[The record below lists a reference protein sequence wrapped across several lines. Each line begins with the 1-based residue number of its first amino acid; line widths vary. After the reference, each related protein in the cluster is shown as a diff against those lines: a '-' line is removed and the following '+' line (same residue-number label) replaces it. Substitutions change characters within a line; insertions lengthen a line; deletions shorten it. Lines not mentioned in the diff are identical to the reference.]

1 MSPVGFEV
9 FTEGLISQIA
19 YYGSQGVTLTQ
30 LFEFIREYHCTVARE
45 TGRSHPEVP
54 KKIEGSA
61 DGEDIESTLT
71 DAELASARLAWDWLR
86 SRPQIFINGHPK
98 RYWNSLGFDQVLALP
113 KAAPTGLAE
122 SSAIDPQLEA
132 STPATKA
139 KGKGKA
145 KPKPKPKDKAQV
157 EKPKKKLTVRP
168 RIVPSKEVVWQTLT
182 HHGID
187 YKKVPP
193 LEWACLQGVATAK
206 HDGILQS
213 DLRKLVNQ
221 DKRSLPKR
229 TDSLFRKGYIV
240 KRTVVVQKMKTSML
254 WLKDF
259 APKTVDN
266 DTLGLD
272 LNSPQALAK
281 LAKDTKTV
289 PWHSRWTGTNIDV
302 AALGK
307 TIVGVVKAFG
317 VMRYAD
323 LRTKLGVSG
332 KPWQMKTVAKSCQR
346 FADLGV
352 IKYTAACF
360 PTTRKVFKDCLKFIR
375 DPTDEEWQRFLATGK
390 KTSLYSDPSRHREPK
405 PNALALYENSGAR
418 IQNHWTPEKPLAQ
431 TVFEVIKSA
440 GPKGASNPQVSVAT
454 VGYQHRRY
462 LSSYLTKV
470 AETQQPAH
478 LRQFQVN
485 SEMIR
490 IGKTSAYMYKAT
502 GEQPPAGQ
510 SNGKRLL
517 LTQAPA
523 AETPGFAYGFGAVR
537 PKMFAPDEKN
547 SLSALS
553 LMAQPPRQTNRKQN
567 HVAAQLRR
575 QEQALEQ
582 ARVASM
588 QTIAEEIPAAAADVE
603 MVDAPPQQPAT
614 EVSEEVEV
622 TASRPSLKRRM
633 DEMSTDDPPPELSAG
648 TVYKVHI
655 GEPNSLGPQTRRRSV
670 KRESLVIVF
679 KRQGDPPFIPASTP
693 QKWSDVGNDGAADS
707 NSIQLGEPSPSTP
720 VQEEVQRAGP
730 TRGRGRGRGGGRGRG
745 RKGQSTGGAN
755 GQKQYVCDKCG
766 VAWKNSNGL
775 QYHLTAGQ
783 NACNTNFDPSRNL
796 NKRRRMEV
804 VSPPP
809 VETPTASSSRGAR
822 KTRATTGTKLRRG
835 ALRPSMRKRPADE
848 ARESEMEFRGVEVA
862 AIPATAQTS
871 TFVLEPMEIERP
883 IQRYQPPNDAP
894 TQSDFFNHFKMALD
908 SKGSSAAP
916 SASPSHT
923 RAYGQPMDLDTR
935 PISSAA
941 PATQPE
947 PTMQLAAQ
955 ILARQLDDRTK
966 DVEMQDKQHNLQ
978 MPDQQHDVEMPEG
991 QHDVEITD
999 QQHNDGSQYPG
1010 LPDPDSRQQTIQPQ
1024 SQVAPAQQQATH
1036 PPSNA
1041 AATPQESQGIKPFVP
1056 NFPSYERLATHAK
1069 VRTAKTFDIILYL
1082 LNNNDGVFP
1091 GEKAV
1096 FYASLRI
1103 YLATFP
1109 GQVPPSLKNCQTAI
1123 NSLQARKEIDLH
1135 THLLRNMEGR
1145 MEMYSVLVRHGMDPK
1160 SEVVKYTARKIKEAF
1175 PGLYIPPAFS
1185 PTPEEMVALQ
1195 QSDPKYPKEEMMD
1208 ARPNANGQKFRA
1220 RRRQITEVEVFNAPY
1235 YKQNIAGQPVK
1246 DTLRPNHLRSH
1257 SYVGQKRQAA
1267 EGMVESSSP
1276 KRHKSNGGY
1285 ATHQEDQGD
1294 SLVDPELFKP
1304 STSQQQQQHYP
1315 PGSLNH
1321 LESVHRPSI
1330 VEAVKN
1336 FRLLPTRGGSKM
1348 HHNARPSKSPTKIP
1362 EALGR
1367 IRNPGL
1373 NSLPTSFFEAGSFFH
1388 KLNNNPNPELISPM
1402 VNFLEPNESLEVDDG
1417 EWSDVEDPS
1426 WTSEPE
1432 SIDGDSDGGDFVDVF
1447 DGDVE
1452 VPKEFK
1458 FAEVTTL
1465 TQAAKGIWDEHNQK
1479 YFEGV
1484 DSSFTV
1490 DGHMPSRKWQIEQN
1504 VPKSIE
1510 EMAKKSKLKAYTEW
1524 EDKRFAQFCTVVDK
1538 VSDWETSKNGS
1549 TLLQAGSVA
1558 PDFIILNITPK
1569 HGMSHL
1575 PVKARFEEQKQF
1587 TMETLDYQELE
1598 SDDDYQDLLP
1608 GAFAHRKKR
1617 MGRPPGSKSQT
1628 TRTRAGKIKLKEIK
1642 TRRELTA
1649 YPQCPEDF
1657 LRQAGD
1663 RAEGL
1668 DWSSENVRLA
1678 TFVSITTLL
1687 GGTARY
1693 VDWGLILRLLP
1704 EQTISQLRHYW
1715 GALKKDR
1722 ATTIITLTAKF
1733 HKNFLKAYEND
1744 ELPTLNYDDVLSYD
1758 WLKLIKWTTRL
1769 DWQQKTALP
1778 ATREALQKQF
1788 TLSTVKH
1795 EDREW
1800 REAYYHPQRSVFNRF
1815 QDATSEPLAVPL
1827 DGQAKAKIAQDMV
1840 VAMSWIR
1847 SLCITPVQEKLD
1859 EKLVAKRN
1867 SLYPHMKAVEITALV
1882 DRAMEQ
1888 LQRMH
1893 VISKSSRDCS
1903 NGRQWRF
1910 NTRVFEL
1917 LLKTAQQEKFEQAY
1931 RYKKKLDEAFKAKG
1945 KSPVRFKADDKGMTM
1960 VLLNMQAMGRI
1971 RTDIVDQKDVPM
1983 GHEPGNYETRKYPKE
1998 YIHFKMD
2005 IIPTEKYVYNDDTE
2019 LVELR
2024 KRITESKPPAAGPGG
2039 AVPVWMTCHGELDK
2053 DMWIKYLSVVLI
2065 TLASRGSMRPE
2076 ELVKTIKPVI
2086 MEFEAELI
2094 MDWLEGVGV
2103 LKEQIGG
2110 MARGLGEWWWVVVE
2124 VAREWL
2130 GAPATVKGKEKE
2142 VEQVVV
2148 GGNKPRKSLP
2158 SARPTVGV

>member
-9 FTEGLISQIA
+9 FIEGLISQIA
-19 YYGSQGVTLTQ
+19 YCGSAGITLTQ
-30 LFEFIREYHCTVARE
+30 LFEFIREYHSTLARKSGK
-45 TGRSHPEVP
+45 THPEVS
-54 KKIEGSA
+54 KRTEGTA
-61 DGEDIESTLT
+61 DGTDIERTLT

-86 SRPQIFINGHPK
+86 SRPQILINGHPK
-98 RYWNSLGFDQVLALP
+98 RYWNFLEFDQVFALP
-113 KAAPTGLAE
+113 KTAPTDLSE
-122 SSAIDPQLEA
+122 SLAIDPQLEA
-132 STPATKA
+132 SALAAKASVA
-139 KGKGKA
+139 KGKGKSKA
-145 KPKPKPKDKAQV
+145 KGKAQV
-157 EKPKKKLTVRP
+157 EKPKKTLTVRP
-168 RIVPSKEVVWQTLT
+168 RIVPSEEVVWQTLT

-206 HDGILQS
+206 HEGILQS
-213 DLRKLVNQ
+213 DLRKLVDQ

-254 WLKDF
+254 WLADF

-272 LNSPQALAK
+272 LNPQALAK
-281 LAKDTKTV
+281 LAKDTTTV
-289 PWHSRWTGTNIDV
+289 SWHSRWTGTNIDV

-390 KTSLYSDPSRHREPK
+390 KTSQYSDPSRHREPK

-440 GPKGASNPQVSVAT
+440 GPGGASNPQVSVAT

-478 LRQFQVN
+478 LTQFQVN
-485 SEMIR
+485 SQMIR

-502 GEQPPAGQ
+502 GEQSTDGQ
-510 SNGKRLL
+510 LL
-517 LTQAPA
+517 LTQTPTAD
-523 AETPGFAYGFGAVR
+523 TPGSVYGFGAVR
-537 PKMFAPDEKN
+537 PKMFATDDKN
-547 SLSALS
+547 SLTALS

-582 ARVASM
+582 ARIASM
-588 QTIAEEIPAAAADVE
+588 QPIVEETPAADVE
-603 MVDAPPQQPAT
+603 MPDATPQQPAT
-614 EVSEEVEV
+614 EVAEEVEV
-622 TASRPSLKRRM
+622 TTSCPPSKPGIDLI
-633 DEMSTDDPPPELSAG
+633 SGDDRPPELSPG
-648 TVYKVHI
+648 TVYQAHI
-655 GEPNSLGPQTRRRSV
+655 GEPNSLDPLPR
-670 KRESLVIVF
+670 KRGIQRKSLVMVF
-679 KRQGDPPFIPASTP
+679 KRQGDAPFVPASTP
-693 QKWSDVGNDGAADS
+693 QKWSDLGNDGAADHKAVE
-707 NSIQLGEPSPSTP
+707 LGEPSPSTP
-720 VQEEVQRAGP
+720 AQEAGVEEVERAGL

-745 RKGQSTGGAN
+745 RKGQTTGAN
-755 GQKQYVCDKCG
+755 GQKQYVCEKCG

-783 NACNTNFDPSRNL
+783 NACNTNFDPSHNL
-796 NKRRRMEV
+796 NKRRRLEP

-809 VETPTASSSRGAR
+809 VDSSSTTGGRGAR
-822 KTRATTGTKLRRG
+822 KTRVTATKLRRG

-848 ARESEMEFRGVEVA
+848 ARESEMEFRGVEIA
-862 AIPATAQTS
+862 AIPAIAQGRTS
-871 TFVLEPMEIERP
+871 VLEPTTDERP
-883 IQRYQPPNDAP
+883 VRHLPPQNGSPALP
-894 TQSDFFNHFKMALD
+894 TFFEHFRMVLD
-908 SKGSSAAP
+908 GKTSSAVP
-916 SASPSHT
+916 SASPSQV
-923 RAYGQPMDLDTR
+923 RASPRPMDLDAR
-935 PISSAA
+935 PISDATPAA
-941 PATQPE
+941 QPL
-947 PTMQLAAQ
+947 PSMQLAAQ
-955 ILARQLDDRTK
+955 MLA
-966 DVEMQDKQHNLQ
+966 
-978 MPDQQHDVEMPEG
+978 QQISNGTTDVEMPDE
-991 QHDVEITD
+991 QPDVEVPDKQHGVEMPDEQLDAEMPD
-999 QQHNDGSQYPG
+999 QQHNDGSQYPD
-1010 LPDPDSRQQTIQPQ
+1010 LPDPDPRQELVTK
-1024 SQVAPAQQQATH
+1024 SQVSQTQKPETRAANMAPVPA
-1036 PPSNA
+1036 
-1041 AATPQESQGIKPFVP
+1041 QESQGTKPFVP
-1056 NFPSYERLATHAK
+1056 NFPSYERLATNAK
-1069 VRTAKTFDIILYL
+1069 VRTARVFDIILYL
-1082 LNNNDGVFP
+1082 LENNNGVFP

-1096 FYASLRI
+1096 FYAALRI
-1103 YLATFP
+1103 YLAAFP
-1109 GQVPPSLKNCQTAI
+1109 GIVPPSLKNCQTAI
-1123 NSLQARKEIDLH
+1123 NSLQARKEIDMH

-1145 MEMYSVLVRHGMDPK
+1145 METYSVLVRHGMDPQA
-1160 SEVVKYTARKIKEAF
+1160 EAVKYTARKIKEAF

-1185 PTPEEMVALQ
+1185 PTPEEMAALQ
-1195 QSDPKYPKEEMMD
+1195 QSDPKYPKEERD

-1235 YKQNIAGQPVK
+1235 YNQNIAGQPVK

-1267 EGMVESSSP
+1267 EDMIESSSP

-1285 ATHQEDQGD
+1285 ATHEEGQPD
-1294 SLVDPELFKP
+1294 SLVDPELFKS
-1304 STSQQQQQHYP
+1304 STTQQHYP
-1315 PGSLNH
+1315 PGNISHIN
-1321 LESVHRPSI
+1321 SIHRPSI

-1348 HHNARPSKSPTKIP
+1348 HHNARPSKSPTKIL

-1367 IRNPGL
+1367 IKNPGL
-1373 NSLPTSFFEAGSFFH
+1373 NSLPTSFFETGSYFH
-1388 KLNNNPNPELISPM
+1388 KLNNNPNPELVSPT
-1402 VNFLEPNESLEVDDG
+1402 VNFLEPNESLWFDDG
-1417 EWSDVEDPS
+1417 EFESDVEDPA
-1426 WTSEPE
+1426 WTPEPE
-1432 SIDGDSDGGDFVDVF
+1432 SLDGGSPKSYGGEFVDVF
-1447 DGDVE
+1447 DGEVE
-1452 VPKEFK
+1452 MPEKFEFAK
-1458 FAEVTTL
+1458 ITVLE
-1465 TQAAKGIWDEHNQK
+1465 QAAKGAWDEHNQK
-1479 YFEGV
+1479 YFEHF
-1484 DSSFTV
+1484 DCSFTV
-1490 DGHMPSRKWQIEQN
+1490 DDYMPNRKWQIEQN
-1504 VPKSIE
+1504 VPRSIE
-1510 EMAKKSKLKAYTEW
+1510 AMAKKSEFKAHTGW
-1524 EDKRFAQFCTVVDK
+1524 QDKRYAQFCTLVDK
-1538 VSDWETSKNGS
+1538 CSDWEKSKIGS

-1558 PDFIILNITPK
+1558 PDFIILNVTLK

-1575 PVKARFEEQKQF
+1575 PIKARWDEQKQF

-1598 SDDDYQDLLP
+1598 SDDDYHELLP

-1617 MGRPPGSKSQT
+1617 LGRPPGSKSQT
-1628 TRTRAGKIKLKEIK
+1628 TRTRSGKIKLKEIK
-1642 TRRELTA
+1642 TKRELTA

-1663 RAEGL
+1663 KAEGL

-1678 TFVSITTLL
+1678 TFVAVTTLL
-1687 GGTARY
+1687 GGTPRY

-1733 HKNFLKAYEND
+1733 HKKFLKAYEND
-1744 ELPTLNYDDVLSYD
+1744 DLPPLNYDNVLAYD

-1778 ATREALQKQF
+1778 ASRKALREQF
-1788 TLSTVKH
+1788 TLATVKH

-1815 QDATSEPLAVPL
+1815 QDATSEPLALSL
-1827 DGQAKAKIAQDMV
+1827 DGQPKPKISQDMM

-1847 SLCITPVQEKLD
+1847 SLCVTPVKEKLD
-1859 EKLVAKRN
+1859 EKLVQKRN
-1867 SLYPHMKAVEITALV
+1867 SLYPHMRSVEITELV
-1882 DRAMEQ
+1882 EKAMEQ

-1893 VISKSSRDCS
+1893 VISRSSRDCS

-1917 LLKTAQQEKFEQAY
+1917 LLKTANQEKFEQAY
-1931 RYKKKLDEAFKAKG
+1931 RYKKKLDEAFRAKG
-1945 KSPVRFKADDKGMTM
+1945 SSPVRFKADDKGMTM
-1960 VLLNMQAMGRI
+1960 VIVNMQAMGRI
-1971 RTDIVDQKDVPM
+1971 HTVIVDQKHVPM

-2005 IIPTEKYVYNDDTE
+2005 IIPTEKYVYDDGPE
-2019 LVELR
+2019 LSELR
-2024 KRITESKPPAAGPGG
+2024 KKIMSAKPPASGPGG
-2039 AVPVWMTCHGELDK
+2039 AVPVWMTCHGELNVDL
-2053 DMWIKYLSVVLI
+2053 WIKYLSVVLI
-2065 TLASRGSMRPE
+2065 TMASRGSMRPE

-2094 MDWLEGVGV
+2094 MDWLERVGV
-2103 LKEQIGG
+2103 LKEQIVG
-2110 MARGLGEWWWVVVE
+2110 MARGLGEWWWTVVE
-2124 VAREWL
+2124 VSREGL
-2130 GAPATVKGKEKE
+2130 MTPAEDKDKAKGKEKE
-2142 VEQVVV
+2142 AEVS
-2148 GGNKPRKSLP
+2148 NTKPRKSLP
-2158 SARPTVGV
+2158 SGRPTVAA